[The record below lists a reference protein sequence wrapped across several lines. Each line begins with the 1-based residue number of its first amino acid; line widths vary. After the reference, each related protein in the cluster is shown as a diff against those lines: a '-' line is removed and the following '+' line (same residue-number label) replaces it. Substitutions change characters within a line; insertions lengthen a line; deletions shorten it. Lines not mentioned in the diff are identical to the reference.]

1 MNKMAKQGECV
12 VEVDQMALLLE
23 IRKDKMYDICNA
35 LEGLRL
41 MYRKGRNVYKWQG
54 WRMMLPT
61 LMMLKKMA
69 EKEDM
74 LGQLSLARRL
84 ITEDKM
90 EEIIIVTTARKEPEL
105 KYNVVMMTQKL
116 LMIFLVL
123 QHPRILSLAEA
134 SVIIHGQVLTEA
146 KRKANLQR
154 LDGISKILEGVGL
167 LVKVIMEDDY
177 KNNISYQYRGPE
189 VTIMNTQDDVEMV
202 EEVAAVR
209 NLLDDGEKGEG
220 E

>member
-1 MNKMAKQGECV
+1 MRGEGGP
-12 VEVDQMALLLE
+12 DGPLLE

-167 LVKVIMEDDY
+167 VVKVMKEDDD